1 MGGSRGKL
9 VLERKI
15 MCKPRNLCKSQVTQ
29 AEQRCLGLE
38 TDCHLS
44 GSGLSGACCIP
55 GTGRRVNYSPGSFAG
70 SLVAL
75 AWLLELGLLVGGW
88 MAVAECGWIAK
99 AQDGQD
105 CHYQY

>member
-1 MGGSRGKL
+1 MGGSRGKF

-15 MCKPRNLCKSQVTQ
+15 MFKPRNLCKSQVTQ

-55 GTGRRVNYSPGSFAG
+55 GSGRRVNYSPCSFATRV
-70 SLVAL
+70 SSS
-75 AWLLELGLLVGGW
+75 LGLAVGTGLVGW
-88 MAVAECGWIAK
+88 RL
-99 AQDGQD
+99 DGSS
-105 CHYQY
+105 